1 MNDAPV
7 HDKVALRVITFLGV
21 ALVLAV
27 AGVIALVH
35 ESIRSANEI
44 DPSTVALVAGVST
57 LAGTALGVL
66 GSILV
71 RTPQGAQ
78 PPAGTAADP
87 VNVKTAEQPL
97 EVTPVEPHPD
107 APASSDL

>member
-1 MNDAPV
+1 MNDQPTV

-71 RTPQGAQ
+71 RTPQAPQ
-78 PPAGTAADP
+78 Q
-87 VNVKTAEQPL
+87 V
-97 EVTPVEPHPD
+97 EVTNPPSNPVQTTDAPVVDIHPD
-107 APASSDL
+107 APESSDL

>member
-1 MNDAPV
+1 MNENPV

-21 ALVLAV
+21 SLVLAV

-35 ESIRSANEI
+35 ESIRSASEI

-71 RTPQGAQ
+71 RTPQGTQ
-78 PPAGTAADP
+78 PVTVENAASNP
-87 VNVKTAEQPL
+87 VPTTEAATVDS
-97 EVTPVEPHPD
+97 EVHPD
-107 APASSDL
+107 APDSSDL